1 MRVVIDT
8 NVLLSGLIRPRG
20 APGAI
25 VRALREGRIV
35 PVLSRPML
43 EEIGAV
49 LSRPR
54 LLNKYGLEPADAE
67 TILRFLVTR
76 GELVEPKV
84 EIRRCRDPRDDMFL
98 EAAVSAS
105 ADRLVTG
112 DKDLL
117 DMGSVE
123 GVAIVTAR
131 RMADELE

>member
-1 MRVVIDT
+1 MRVVVDT

-49 LSRPR
+49 LSRPW
-54 LLNKYGLEPADAE
+54 LQEKYGLDQAAVE
-67 TILRFLVTR
+67 TVLRFLVTR
-76 GELVEPKV
+76 GELVEPTIR
-84 EIRRCRDPRDDMFL
+84 IRRCRDPRDDMFL

-105 ADRLVTG
+105 TDRLVTG

-117 DMGSVE
+117 DMRSIE
-123 GVAIVTAR
+123 GVMIVTAR
-131 RMADELE
+131 RMADEVP

>member
-1 MRVVIDT
+1 MRVVVDT

-20 APGAI
+20 APGTI

-49 LSRPR
+49 LSRPW
-54 LLNKYGLEPADAE
+54 LQEKYGLDEAAVE
-67 TILRFLVTR
+67 TVLRFLVTR
-76 GELVEPKV
+76 GELVEPRI
-84 EIRRCRDPRDDMFL
+84 ELRRRRDPRDDMFL

-105 ADRLVTG
+105 AERLVTG

-117 DMGSVE
+117 EMESIE
-123 GVAIVTAR
+123 GVTIVTAR
-131 RMADELE
+131 QMADELG

>member
-8 NVLLSGLIRPRG
+8 NVLLSGLIRPQG

-25 VRALREGRIV
+25 IRALRDGRIV

-49 LSRPR
+49 LSRSW
-54 LLNKYGLEPADAE
+54 LLKKYGVEPADVE
-67 TILRFLVTR
+67 TVLNFLVAR
-76 GELVEPKV
+76 GELVEPRI

-98 EAAVSAS
+98 EAAVSAA
-105 ADRLVTG
+105 ADRIVTG

-123 GVAIVTAR
+123 GVPIVTAR
-131 RMADELE
+131 QMADELA

>member
-1 MRVVIDT
+1 MRVVVDT

-25 VRALREGRIV
+25 VRALKEGRIV

-49 LSRPR
+49 LSRPW
-54 LLNKYGLEPADAE
+54 LQEKYGLDEAAVE
-67 TILRFLVTR
+67 TVLRFLVTR
-76 GELVEPKV
+76 GELVEPRIK
-84 EIRRCRDPRDDMFL
+84 IRRCRDPRDDVFL

-105 ADRLVTG
+105 AERLVTG

-117 DMGSVE
+117 EMGSVE
-123 GVAIVTAR
+123 GVTIVTVR
-131 RMADELE
+131 QMADEVG